1 MDQERTKN
9 EPRHVR
15 RVGSMAQ
22 VNIFDHVEYRFH
34 GKSGWKKGRSY
45 GYINYFFPIGWLQA
59 ARSPPVPKERLR
71 LWRGKRT
78 LCSGMVNLM
87 C

>member
-22 VNIFDHVEYRFH
+22 VNIFDHVEYRFY
-34 GKSGWKKGRSY
+34 GKSGWNKAWEGHM
-45 GYINYFFPIGWLQA
+45 GILINFF
-59 ARSPPVPKERLR
+59 R
-71 LWRGKRT
+71 
-78 LCSGMVNLM
+78 
-87 C
+87 